1 MKCEDMQELLA
12 LYADGSLGRKEVMG
26 VKEHLAACA
35 SCSGELAALQDTLLL
50 VREELTPPI
59 PPQLHQHIMQG
70 ISRERKRKNA
80 KGNLP
85 WWRLSR
91 PLATA
96 AAVLL
101 IFFASGNL
109 YLVNQYHGT
118 SRMPR
123 YDMLAEGLPES
134 DDAATL
140 DERSKVNEL
149 DVTVDS
155 EGAPMASP
163 PGNLK
168 NFAYFNGSL
177 ILLGGGLWYYFRRF
191 SREER

>member
-59 PPQLHQHIMQG
+59 PPELHQHIMQG
-70 ISRERKRKNA
+70 ISREKKRKNA
-80 KGNLP
+80 KGNLS

-109 YLVNQYHGT
+109 YLANQYHGT
-118 SRMPR
+118 MPQ

-134 DDAATL
+134 DDAAIL
-140 DERSKVNEL
+140 DERSKANEI
-149 DVTVDS
+149 DSSDS
-155 EGAPMASP
+155 EEAPVASP
-163 PGNLK
+163 PGNVK

-177 ILLGGGLWYYFRRF
+177 ILLGGGIWYYFRRF